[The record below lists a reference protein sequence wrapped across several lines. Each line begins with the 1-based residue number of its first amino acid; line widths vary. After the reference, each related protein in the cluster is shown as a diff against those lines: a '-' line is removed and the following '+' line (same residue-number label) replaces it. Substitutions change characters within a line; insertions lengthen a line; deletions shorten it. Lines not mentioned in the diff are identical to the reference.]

1 MTVRTRFAPS
11 PTGFIHVGNL
21 RSAIFTYLIAKKN
34 KGSFVLRIEDTDQER
49 YVEGAVD
56 TIYYTLDS
64 CGLIWDEG
72 PDKSGEFGPYIQ
84 SQRVQLYRD
93 YAHKLV
99 EKGEAYKCFCT
110 QERLDSLRENGHAK
124 YDKHCLHL
132 SKEEIAEKEKAGLP
146 YVIRQNVPESGS
158 TSFHCEVYGDI
169 TIENKEIE
177 DQILLKSDGF
187 PTYNF
192 ANVVDDHLMGITHVV
207 RGNEY
212 LTSTPKYT
220 LLYKAFGWEEPV
232 YVHLPHVVKEGG
244 KKLSKREGDAYYTD
258 FIKKG
263 YLPEAIVNFLALLGW
278 SPKEN
283 KELFSLEELT
293 KSFSIDRI
301 NNSPAVFDI
310 QKLNWMNS
318 QYIKKLS
325 LDEFKELCMPHLV
338 EAGIIENRDEHWIE
352 SLLVVFKDRIS
363 YGEEIVSM
371 YEEFLD
377 KEFLLDQEM
386 KDFISLEGV
395 TETLQTFRDL
405 LNNLDD
411 FSADSIKPLIKETS
425 TITGAKGKML
435 YMPLRIAT
443 TASMHG
449 PDLPQVLA
457 LLGKETVI
465 NRLNQV
471 IQLA

>member
-34 KGSFVLRIEDTDQER
+34 QGTFVLRIEDTDQER

-72 PDKSGEFGPYIQ
+72 PDKGGEYGPYVQ
-84 SQRVQLYRD
+84 SERMESYSK
-93 YAHKLV
+93 YAHDLV

-110 QERLDSLRENGHAK
+110 QERLDSLREGGHAK

-132 SKEEIAEKEKAGLP
+132 TKEEIQANEAAGKP
-146 YVIRQNVPESGS
+146 YVIRQNVPEVGS
-158 TSFHCEVYGDI
+158 TSFTCQVYGEI

-177 DQILLKSDGF
+177 DQILLKTDKY

-192 ANVVDDHLMGITHVV
+192 ANVIDDHLMNITHVV

-220 LLYKAFGWEEPV
+220 LLYQAFGWDEPT

-244 KKLSKREGDAYYTD
+244 KKLSKRDGDAYYTD
-258 FIKKG
+258 FINKG

-278 SPKEN
+278 SPEN
-283 KELFSLEELT
+283 NQEIFTLEELENV
-293 KSFSIDRI
+293 FSIDRI
-301 NNSPAVFDI
+301 NNSPAAFDI
-310 QKLNWMNS
+310 KKLNWINA
-318 QYIKKLS
+318 QYIKKLTI
-325 LDEFKELCMPHLV
+325 DELKEICMPHLV
-338 EAGIIENRDEHWIE
+338 ESGIIEGRNEEWVD
-352 SLLVVFKDRIS
+352 SLLGVFKDRIS
-363 YGEEIVSM
+363 YGEEVIEL
-371 YEEFLD
+371 YDEFFEQ
-377 KEFLLDQEM
+377 EFNLDQEASE
-386 KDFISLEGV
+386 FLSQEGV
-395 TETLQTFRDL
+395 NETLIAFRDL
-405 LNNLDD
+405 LAELTSFNASD
-411 FSADSIKPLIKETS
+411 IKPLIKQAGNIS
-425 TITGAKGKML
+425 GAKGKML
-435 YMPLRIAT
+435 FMPLRIAT

-449 PDLPQVLA
+449 PDLPEVLA

-465 NRLNQV
+465 ERLNS
-471 IQLA
+471 IIE